1 MDAIGYAL
9 DRVIGIVLPGS
20 EARRRLVRAA
30 LPSIRSATFAAAQ
43 SPRTIGAWNP
53 VDASINEIIAN
64 SAAPVRARVRQLIR
78 DFPYFARAV
87 NVIAD
92 YVVGSGITY
101 QAAIKGKDGKLDRA
115 MVAQAEDGWA
125 RWCEEADASGRLH
138 LYEMMYLAKRQ
149 ELEAGEYIL
158 VRRHIADKSR
168 FLPLALQMY
177 EADWLSASGAKPNG
191 SNKVH
196 EGVEYDPATGK
207 AVAYHFADPVSFGAT
222 TRIEANQVIHGFR
235 TTRPGQL
242 RGISEFTP
250 GVLVARDL
258 SDYMDAEMDGAKM
271 AAKWMAIIET
281 PDLLGR
287 QLNATTSADGK
298 KIEELQNAIIE
309 YLRPGEKMNM
319 LANPRP
325 GTNFPPMVKLI
336 LTMLS
341 ISTGVPYELLSG
353 NYEGMNY
360 SVGKMVRTDFRHS
373 LKPITSRHIRGFCEP
388 VKRMFMEQ
396 AVLSGRLPFR
406 DYFADPARYLRAEWQ
421 PPGMESIDPARESKA
436 MIDQI
441 KAGLR
446 SPQEIAAARGRDL
459 EDIYREIKE
468 AQELAAEFAI
478 SIDLSEISTALANN
492 PAAIEKQ
499 NDTSKTSKGATN
511 D

>member
-1 MDAIGYAL
+1 MDALDSIGYAI

-20 EARRRLVRAA
+20 EARRRL
-30 LPSIRSATFAAAQ
+30 IRSALPGLRSTTFAAAQ

-92 YVVGSGITY
+92 YTVGQGITY
-101 QAAIKGKDGKLDRA
+101 QAAIKGKNGKLDRSL
-115 MVAQAEDGWA
+115 VAQAEDA
-125 RWCEEADASGRLH
+125 YSQWCEEADASGHLH
-138 LYEMMYLAKRQ
+138 LNEMMHLAKRQ

-158 VRRHIADKSR
+158 VRRHLNDKSR
-168 FLPLALQMY
+168 FLPLAVQMY
-177 EADWLSASGAKPNG
+177 EADWLSAAGAKALG
-191 SNKVH
+191 QNKIH
-196 EGVEYDPATGK
+196 EGVEYDPATGR
-207 AVAYHFADPVSFGAT
+207 AVAYHFADPVSFGTT
-222 TRIEANQVIHGFR
+222 TRVEASQVIHGFR

-281 PDLLGR
+281 SDIAGR
-287 QLNATTSADGK
+287 QYGTTTGADGK
-298 KIEELQNAIIE
+298 RIEELQNAIIE
-309 YLRPGEKMNM
+309 YLRPGEKLNLM
-319 LANPRP
+319 ANPRP

-341 ISTGVPYELLSG
+341 ISTTVPYELLSG
-353 NYEGMNY
+353 NYEGLNY
-360 SVGKMVRTDFRHS
+360 SVGKMVRNDFNHS
-373 LKPITSRHIRGFCEP
+373 LKPITRRHIRGFCEP

-406 DYFADPARYLRAEWQ
+406 DYFSDPARYLRATWQ
-421 PPGMESIDPARESKA
+421 PPGMESIDIARESKA

-459 EDIYREIKE
+459 EDIYREIQEAKDLAKE
-468 AQELAAEFAI
+468 FDI
-478 SIDLSEISTALANN
+478 SLDLSAISTALANN

-499 NDTSKTSKGATN
+499 NDTKKGDA
-511 D
+511 DA